1 MVRKIFKAADKIK
14 VSDPTV
20 DRVWL
25 AIGTH
30 YLLKY
35 GQREKICTTLELN
48 EIDAGQFLPSA
59 ARPALQYLADEMGR
73 ESDKFFNGVAIWMIE
88 RGLCVKAIGQRFI
101 EEILVELIEIPEDE
115 EVGDDEKA

>member
-35 GQREKICTTLELN
+35 GQRDKRCHMLELS

-73 ESDKFFNGVAIWMIE
+73 EHDKFFNGVALWMIE
-88 RGLCVKAIGQRFI
+88 KGLRFQKIGQQLI
-101 EEILVELIEIPEDE
+101 EETLTELIEIPE
-115 EVGDDEKA
+115 EVGDD